1 MRFNYLIRFFT
12 ENPSYQQ
19 YFKSFKDIPISEL
32 RGNKKVLARNKCYV
46 RHINA
51 CVILCT
57 NVMYAISMRVYN
69 IQDTELLAELLKK
82 LAESHYKRKITIEK
96 FENLKISLIGLL
108 KQKLGPKLMNDK
120 AVAALG

>member
-1 MRFNYLIRFFT
+1 MRFNYVIRFFT

-32 RGNKKVLARNKCYV
+32 RGNKKVLAPE
-46 RHINA
+46 
-51 CVILCT
+51 T

-69 IQDTELLAELLKK
+69 IQDTEVLAELLKK

-108 KQKLGPKLMNDK
+108 KEKLGPKLMNDK